1 MPAIEA
7 VFRQGQEFTVLAPKL
22 RLSENGAILMMC
34 DCVGNRLEDPC
45 KYDQY

>member
-7 VFRQGQEFTVLAPKL
+7 VFSQGQEFTVLAPKL
-22 RLSENGAILMMC
+22 RLSEYRTILMMC

-45 KYDQY
+45 EYDQY